1 MDIGARKLSADLSRA
16 TMYVVSDIISC
27 SLFIVR
33 MDDFVEHASVPNSAP
48 SLGEMGVEHPGRA
61 PGDGYNGLLVGDHRH
76 GAALPTSAASCT

>member
-1 MDIGARKLSADLSRA
+1 
-16 TMYVVSDIISC
+16 
-27 SLFIVR
+27 

-76 GAALPTSAASCT
+76 GAALPTSAASRT